1 MVVSPGLELFA
12 TTKVIHQRVLKTKP
26 LEDIGNFK
34 VADSVYI
41 CSLFSNTHRETKWL
55 KIAILHRALCVQM
68 DFTRTFEAT
77 TKGWQTFRGQ
87 NR

>member
-1 MVVSPGLELFA
+1 MWPGLELFA

-41 CSLFSNTHRETKWL
+41 CSLFSNTQFIGK
-55 KIAILHRALCVQM
+55 
-68 DFTRTFEAT
+68 
-77 TKGWQTFRGQ
+77 Q
-87 NR
+87 NGSKLQYYNRK

>member
-1 MVVSPGLELFA
+1 MSPGLELFA

-41 CSLFSNTHRETKWL
+41 CSLFSNTHLPEWF
-55 KIAILHRALCVQM
+55 KIAGFCIIFFVTCCFL
-68 DFTRTFEAT
+68 F
-77 TKGWQTFRGQ
+77 
-87 NR
+87 